1 MGYFRELPNILY
13 QSPLGHKTSSFDYI
27 NIKNIF
33 RRSKLS
39 SYLSGNV
46 SMFNKYVIRDGDR
59 PDTVADDIYGDPTLD
74 YIVILT
80 AGITN
85 VQHEWP
91 LMDFQIY
98 DFALQKYGSESKMN
112 EIHHYETL
120 EIIDSEN
127 RRILPAKL
135 KVDSNFKIDG
145 SSLKFPSN
153 RYTLVSPDGNRQL
166 DDKSEF
172 SVTVDNIAKP
182 VTNYSFEILK
192 NEEKRNIDVLR
203 EIYVQQFIND
213 LRDSVRYDKRA
224 SRVLSGQLSSTEN
237 TESIP

>member
-182 VTNYSFEILK
+182 VTNYSFEIQK

>member
-213 LRDSVRYDKRA
+213 LRDSVRYDRRA